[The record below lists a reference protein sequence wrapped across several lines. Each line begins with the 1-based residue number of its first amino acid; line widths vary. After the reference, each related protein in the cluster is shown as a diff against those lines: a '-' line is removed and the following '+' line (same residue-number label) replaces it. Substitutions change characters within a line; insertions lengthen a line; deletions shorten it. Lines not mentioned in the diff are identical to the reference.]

1 MLHCADVQFTF
12 CILNILLQLRQILVR
27 VLLPQ
32 RLPAELGLEVLL
44 REVGAVYVLQVVA
57 TLVLPV
63 AGVLLLLAFALSAAH
78 FALLGWLVGSLLQ
91 RRSLILALEG
101 AVFVNG
107 FVLPFRV
114 VHLRLFSL
122 RQLLLL
128 LALLDQMLLLLLK
141 LLEQLLLLE
150 QNLLLLRFLGWI

>member
-1 MLHCADVQFTF
+1 M
-12 CILNILLQLRQILVR
+12 
-27 VLLPQ
+27 
-32 RLPAELGLEVLL
+32 
-44 REVGAVYVLQVVA
+44 
-57 TLVLPV
+57 

-107 FVLPFRV
+107 FVLPFRA

-150 QNLLLLRFLGWI
+150 QNLLLLRFLRDRFLHFVSCIYLPDFLLQALNFVLKHF